1 MNCKYLVYLADY
13 FLNLMGNFLF
23 DSRTFGCGCFF
34 EFGIAKCDKIWYTD
48 SAELRNQ
55 ADGAGITDTFAYDT
69 YGKIAGMRG
78 TGKILIEL
86 HLRCAAR

>member
-1 MNCKYLVYLADY
+1 MRL
-13 FLNLMGNFLF
+13 
-23 DSRTFGCGCFF
+23 FF
-34 EFGIAKCDKIWYTD
+34 EFGIAKYVKIWYTGGVEPCD
-48 SAELRNQ
+48 Q